1 MAKQKRDTTALMEH
15 MAESTEA
22 MRSFSVNKPANIDM
36 SRPEDRE
43 FVKVLSFHVAAGF
56 LYEAEPDVFK
66 FTPGGIEH
74 LKQMAKSSRETR
86 LEAERMS
93 RN

>member
-1 MAKQKRDTTALMEH
+1 MVKQKRDTTALMEH

-22 MRSFSVNKPANIDM
+22 MHSFSVNKPANIDM

-66 FTPGGIEH
+66 FTSGA
-74 LKQMAKSSRETR
+74 LST
-86 LEAERMS
+86 
-93 RN
+93 